1 MDLNKVMLIGRL
13 TRDPELRTTPS
24 GVNVC
29 QVGIATS
36 YVYTN
41 QQTGQKVENTEFHN
55 VVMWRKLGEI
65 AAQYLKKGAQV
76 FIEGR
81 LQTRSWDAQ
90 DGQKRYRTE
99 IIADNMIML
108 QRAGSS
114 ASGGLP
120 SSNGGYQQPSA
131 PAPTAPK
138 PAAPKPEDPSQP
150 APTDLSSEALAKEE
164 VEIGDKEYLRAL
176 EDTLQHVQGERKKI
190 LLRPICKLY
199 SIVRIKRF
207 N

>member
-13 TRDPELRTTPS
+13 TRDPELRTTAS
-24 GVNVC
+24 GISVC
-29 QVGIATS
+29 QIGVATS

-55 VVMWRKLGEI
+55 VVLWRKLGEI
-65 AAQYLKKGAQV
+65 ANQYLKKGTQV

-90 DGQKRYRTE
+90 DGQKKYRTE

-108 QRAGSS
+108 QRAASQMGSAGS
-114 ASGGLP
+114 PPAVGGA
-120 SSNGGYQQPSA
+120 YQAPSA
-131 PAPTAPK
+131 PTASIPK
-138 PAAPKPEDPSQP
+138 PPSPPTSPSSAAAEQP
-150 APTDLSSEALAKEE
+150 APTEE
-164 VEIGDKEYLRAL
+164 LPTI
-176 EDTLQHVQGERKKI
+176 QQGEDVSVEDIPFWMNKNDK
-190 LLRPICKLY
+190 
-199 SIVRIKRF
+199 